1 LYASYAGDANDA
13 ASTSEEQ
20 TVALR
25 GMSATHVTLSASPS
39 SPTEGQSVTLTATV
53 AEGNAASL
61 VPTGT
66 VTFTSGTL
74 TLGTGTLNASGV
86 ATLTESTSG
95 VAPGAYPVKA
105 SYAGDTLHAAS
116 SVSISVTVDK
126 P

>member
-1 LYASYAGDANDA
+1 M
-13 ASTSEEQ
+13 T
-20 TVALR
+20 
-25 GMSATHVTLSASPS
+25 
-39 SPTEGQSVTLTATV
+39 VTLTATV